1 MHIFKIAG
9 VLSKDLVLKI
19 HHDASRGSEGYRADE
34 GMRAAALRSK
44 VAHARFSAASSEV
57 ERAALAG
64 G

>member
-1 MHIFKIAG
+1 
-9 VLSKDLVLKI
+9 LVLKI

-44 VAHARFSAASSEV
+44 VARARFSAASSEV
-57 ERAALAG
+57 ERAAVTG